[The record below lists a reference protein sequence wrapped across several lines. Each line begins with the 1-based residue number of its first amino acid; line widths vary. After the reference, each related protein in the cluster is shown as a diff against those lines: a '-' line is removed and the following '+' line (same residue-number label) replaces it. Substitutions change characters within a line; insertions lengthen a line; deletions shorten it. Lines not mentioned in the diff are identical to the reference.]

1 MRRALLLL
9 LASLGVTAL
18 VGARAAA
25 GQSGT
30 DLMRQAVRA
39 YQDLDLDIAA
49 GLIRRAI
56 AFEGPAAL
64 ARSERATAFMYLTTV
79 ELLRSRPDSAR
90 SAARRLVLVD
100 PRYRPDALTFPPQAI
115 ALFTGVRRATPAVT
129 ARAAADTQFRPGG
142 EALAVRLYASA
153 YHAIRARVTRE
164 DGRGLRALYVGPIGD
179 SLDLRWDGLDSAGTA
194 VPRGRYALTV
204 VSTDSV
210 GHVVRELRLPLE
222 VTPVTRDTQ
231 PLPLPPLLKPERTP
245 MGPALRVLAPAALVG
260 VGTVVLPSVV
270 AGGEDHARGRFVV
283 GGAVTIAGIA
293 AFFAHHPARAIP
305 ENVAANQRLRDQ
317 WTGQRTQIAADNAR
331 HRGEL
336 RFAVKTGDPVII
348 TPEGP

>member
-18 VGARAAA
+18 GGARTAAA
-25 GQSGT
+25 QSGA
-30 DLMRQAVRA
+30 DLLRQAVRA
-39 YQDLDLDIAA
+39 YQDLDLDVAA

-115 ALFTGVRRATPAVT
+115 TLFTGVRRATPAVT
-129 ARAAADTQFRPGG
+129 ARAPADTQFRPGG
-142 EALAVRLYASA
+142 EALAIRLYASA
-153 YHAIRARVTRE
+153 FHGVRAAVTRE
-164 DGRGLRALYVGPIGD
+164 DGRTLRALYVGPIGD
-179 SLDLRWDGLDSAGTA
+179 SLDLRWDGLDSAGTTVA
-194 VPRGRYALTV
+194 RGRYALTV
-204 VSTDSV
+204 VSTDET

-222 VTPVTRDTQ
+222 VAPVARDTQ
-231 PLPLPPLLKPERTP
+231 ALPPPPPLKPERTP
-245 MGPALRVLAPAALVG
+245 MGPALRALAPGVLAGVG
-260 VGTVVLPSVV
+260 VVVLPSLV
-270 AGGEDHARGRFVV
+270 AGGEDHARGRVVV

-293 AFFAHHPARAIP
+293 AFFSHHPARAIP
-305 ENVAANQRLRDQ
+305 ANVAANRQLRDR
-317 WTGQRTQIAADNAR
+317 WTEEHARLVADNAR
-331 HRGEL
+331 RRGEL
-336 RFAVKTGDPVII
+336 RLGVKSGDPVII

>member
-1 MRRALLLL
+1 DARRKQHAARRCGLRGRHVPRHHSGARSGHRTGQPPAEAGAGWVQAAGHPGHDHRGREDQAHRPAAGVPRAVKRTLLLVF

-18 VGARAAA
+18 AAA
-25 GQSGT
+25 QSGT

-39 YQDLDLDIAA
+39 YQDLDLDVAA

-64 ARSERATAFMYLTTV
+64 KRPERATAFMYLTTV

-179 SLDLRWDGLDSAGTA
+179 
-194 VPRGRYALTV
+194 
-204 VSTDSV
+204 
-210 GHVVRELRLPLE
+210 
-222 VTPVTRDTQ
+222 
-231 PLPLPPLLKPERTP
+231 
-245 MGPALRVLAPAALVG
+245 
-260 VGTVVLPSVV
+260 
-270 AGGEDHARGRFVV
+270 
-283 GGAVTIAGIA
+283 
-293 AFFAHHPARAIP
+293 
-305 ENVAANQRLRDQ
+305 
-317 WTGQRTQIAADNAR
+317 
-331 HRGEL
+331 
-336 RFAVKTGDPVII
+336 
-348 TPEGP
+348 

>member
-1 MRRALLLL
+1 APRARWLQASGDPGNDYRRLEDQEDRPPPGVARTVRRALLLL

-25 GQSGT
+25 AQSGT

-39 YQDLDLDIAA
+39 YQDLDLDVAA

-90 SAARRLVLVD
+90 SAAR
-100 PRYRPDALTFPPQAI
+100 
-115 ALFTGVRRATPAVT
+115 
-129 ARAAADTQFRPGG
+129 PGG
-142 EALAVRLYASA
+142 RC
-153 YHAIRARVTRE
+153 
-164 DGRGLRALYVGPIGD
+164 
-179 SLDLRWDGLDSAGTA
+179 
-194 VPRGRYALTV
+194 ALTV
-204 VSTDSV
+204 VSTDSA

-231 PLPLPPLLKPERTP
+231 PLPPPPLFRPERTP
-245 MGPALRVLAPAALVG
+245 MGPALRVLAPATLVG

-305 ENVAANQRLRDQ
+305 ENVAANQRLRD
-317 WTGQRTQIAADNAR
+317 
-331 HRGEL
+331 H
-336 RFAVKTGDPVII
+336 
-348 TPEGP
+348 